1 MKNPIDEIM
10 AIDLEPYRKARSL
23 GHSADR
29 QQRQAGEDLD
39 EASRKAI
46 QRLQSRAAK
55 IVAPHFIEWRD
66 GSRGLSINHTDWNV
80 RPHLTGEI
88 LPHNKGV
95 YTKWARAT
103 ITFSITGKTLEEYD
117 AVFRGLKRAADELAA
132 MLYTKD
138 RGDD

>member
-10 AIDLEPYRKARSL
+10 AIDLEPYRSARSL
-23 GHSADR
+23 GYKAER
-29 QQRQAGEDLD
+29 QQRRANERLD

-46 QRLQSRAAK
+46 QRLRSRAAK

-80 RPHLTGEI
+80 RPHLSGEI
-88 LPHNKGV
+88 LPHNKGA

-103 ITFSITGKTLEEYD
+103 IPFSITGKTLEEYD

-138 RGDD
+138 LNDD